1 MHKTVSRKIA
11 NMNVTHYVD
20 NFKILLAQKKKC
32 VNNYKSTKLKQLK
45 VNATIWFNKQSLIY
59 HVTPKYAQIR

>member
-20 NFKILLAQKKKC
+20 NFKILLTRKKKC
-32 VNNYKSTKLKQLK
+32 VNNYKNTKLKQLK
-45 VNATIWFNKQSLIY
+45 VNTTIWFNKQSLIY
-59 HVTPKYAQIR
+59 HVTPK